1 MNSEVTIPINQSEKS
16 DENDI
21 DLENKE
27 IDFGLDDLDT
37 DLQELRLKYAELKKE
52 REKSERDE
60 QILANKMKLLAKEEI
75 NLFKKQQLEN
85 QYKENFD
92 KIREN
97 ILQEKELLD
106 QLKKK
111 KETELNYRK
120 LKASQIKENKN
131 IVLKTWRNNLSF
143 QNQSEA
149 QKVKLEK
156 NKIQEI
162 ITLNKE
168 EINSQK
174 KYIHDKVQINTLMRE
189 EKKSK
194 KK

>member
-1 MNSEVTIPINQSEKS
+1 M
-16 DENDI
+16 
-21 DLENKE
+21 
-27 IDFGLDDLDT
+27 
-37 DLQELRLKYAELKKE
+37 QELRLKYAELKKE

-60 QILANKMKLLAKEEI
+60 QILANKMKLLTKEEI

-97 ILQEKELLD
+97 NLQEKELLD

-111 KETELNYRK
+111 KEAELNYRK
-120 LKASQIKENKN
+120 IKANQIKENKN

-168 EINSQK
+168 EINFQK

-189 EKKSK
+189 EKRKQEEVR
-194 KK
+194 